1 MREPSLDLR
10 PIFLIVGLLLP
21 PLALAMLLP
30 AAVDALAGSSDWRAF
45 LAASAITLFFGQ
57 AIMLSNRTGS
67 TRLSTRQTFLVTGLA
82 WVAVALAAALPFM
95 LSSLHLTP
103 TDAVFE
109 AVSGVTTT
117 GATVIHDLA
126 KAPPGILL
134 WRGILQWLGGFGMIV
149 MALTVL
155 PTLKIGGM
163 QIFRLE
169 SSEASDKVM
178 PRAARVTSGV
188 SLIYF
193 ALTALLAVVL
203 WLEGMTG
210 FDALIHAMTTIS
222 TGGFSTSDYSLMLI
236 ATPTMQVTVMIGMV
250 AGGLPFLA
258 YLQLLHGQTWAVKR
272 DPQLRWYGS
281 LLLLGG
287 GAVSLWLWVSY
298 AQEPGT
304 ALLHGFFTATSMM
317 TGTGFVVVD
326 YNQWAGLP
334 LAIQFFLMFVGG
346 CAGSTAAG
354 IKVFRFQ
361 ILLANARVQIQRLL
375 SPHAVLIPDY
385 NRKPIPDHVA
395 ESVMGFLFVYALA
408 FAVVAMALGM
418 LGLDLITALS
428 AAASAIGNIGPGIG
442 QLGPLAT
449 HAALSA
455 PAKWLLSAAMLFG
468 RLEMFIILVIF
479 TRAFWRG

>member
-10 PIFLIVGLLLP
+10 PILLIVGLLLTT
-21 PLALAMLLP
+21 LALAMLLP
-30 AAVDALAGSSDWRAF
+30 AVVDALAGSRDWRAF
-45 LAASAITLFFGQ
+45 LAGSGVTLFLGQ

-67 TRLSTRQTFLVTGLA
+67 TRLTSRQTFLVTVLA
-82 WVAVALAAALPFM
+82 WTAVAAAAALPFM
-95 LSSLHLTP
+95 LSSLHMTP

-134 WRGILQWLGGFGMIV
+134 WRGILQWLGGIGMIV

-155 PTLKIGGM
+155 PNLKIGGM

-169 SSEASDKVM
+169 GGEASEKVM
-178 PRAARVTSGV
+178 PRAARVTSAV
-188 SLIYF
+188 TLIYLG
-193 ALTALLAVVL
+193 LTGLLAVAL

-236 ATPTMQVTVMIGMV
+236 TTPLMQVTIMVGMI
-250 AGGLPFLA
+250 AGGMPFLA
-258 YLQLLHGQTWAVKR
+258 YLQLLHGRTWAVKR
-272 DPQLRWYGS
+272 DQQLRWYAS

-287 GAVSLWLWVSY
+287 GALALWLWMSY
-298 AQEPGT
+298 VQDPGD
-304 ALLHGFFTATSMM
+304 ALLFGFFSATSIL

-334 LAIQFFLMFVGG
+334 LAILFFLMFVGG

-354 IKVFRFQ
+354 IKVFRFK
-361 ILLANARVQIQRLL
+361 ILLANARVQILRLL

-385 NRKPIPDHVA
+385 NRKSIPDHVA
-395 ESVMGFLFVYALA
+395 ESVMGFLFVYTLS
-408 FAVVAMALGM
+408 FAVLAMALGM
-418 LGLDLITALS
+418 LGLDFVTALS

-442 QLGPLAT
+442 QVGPLAT
-449 HAALSA
+449 HAALSDT
-455 PAKWLLSAAMLFG
+455 AKWLLSAAMIFG
-468 RLEMFIILVIF
+468 RLEMFVILVIF
-479 TRAFWRG
+479 TPAFWRG

>member
-1 MREPSLDLR
+1 MREPSLDVR
-10 PIFLIVGLLLP
+10 PVLLIVGLLLTT
-21 PLALAMLLP
+21 LALAMLLP
-30 AAVDALAGSSDWRAF
+30 AAIDALAGSPDWRGF
-45 LAASAITLFFGQ
+45 LAASIVTLFLGQ
-57 AIMLSNRTGS
+57 SVMLSNRTGT
-67 TRLSTRQTFLVTGLA
+67 TRLSPRQTFLVTVLGWA
-82 WVAVALAAALPFM
+82 SVAATASLPFM
-95 LSSLHLTP
+95 LSPLDLSP

-109 AVSGVTTT
+109 AVSGITTT

-134 WRGILQWLGGFGMIV
+134 WRGILQWLGGIGMIV

-169 SSEASDKVM
+169 SGEGSDKVM
-178 PRAARVTSGV
+178 PRAARITSAVGLV
-188 SLIYF
+188 YLG
-193 ALTALLAVVL
+193 LTALLGAAL

-236 ATPTMQVTVMIGMV
+236 STPLMQLTITLGMA
-250 AGGLPFLA
+250 AGGVPFLA
-258 YLQLLHGQTWAVKR
+258 YLQLLHGQSFAVRR
-272 DPQLRWYGS
+272 DPQLRWYAA
-281 LLLLGG
+281 LLLIGG

-298 AQEPGT
+298 AQDPAD
-304 ALLHGFFTATSMM
+304 ALRYGFFTATSIM

-395 ESVMGFLFVYALA
+395 ESVMGFLFVYTLA
-408 FAVVAMALGM
+408 FATLAMALAM
-418 LGLDLITALS
+418 LGLDFITALS

-442 QLGPLAT
+442 QIGPLST
-449 HAALSA
+449 HAGLSD
-455 PAKWLLSAAMLFG
+455 PIKWLLCGGMLFG
-468 RLEMFIILVIF
+468 RLEMFAVLVIF
-479 TRAFWRG
+479 TPAFWRA